1 MEVNRI
7 YNEDCLETMS
17 RMTDGSVDL
26 IVTSP
31 PYNKSRAVSQYALEH
46 LNCHYKDFDDA
57 KSNEEYLE
65 WTLERF
71 HEFERILK
79 DDGCICYNISY
90 ATDENRMSE
99 LMWLVVADII
109 KNTGFTVADRIIW
122 RKQNAIPNNVSANK
136 LTRICEDVF
145 VFCKRKSYE
154 TFHSNKKVVGESVKG
169 QKIYENLLNVIYA
182 ANNDGA
188 CDIHKATYSTHLCYQ
203 LLDLYG
209 FKGGLVY
216 DPFIGTGTT
225 ALAALE
231 WGMDYVGSEISAEY
245 CELAEKRIGV
255 KEAQPSLF

>member
-7 YNEDCLETMS
+7 YNEDCLETMK
-17 RMTDGSVDL
+17 RIEAKSVDVIL
-26 IVTSP
+26 TSP
-31 PYNKSRAVSQYALEH
+31 PYNKSRAVSEYALS
-46 LNCHYKDFDDA
+46 HYNAHYRDFDDA
-57 KSNEEYLE
+57 KSNEEYIG

-71 HEFERILK
+71 REFERVLK
-79 DDGCICYNISY
+79 DEGVVVYNMSY
-90 ATDENRMSE
+90 STDENRMSE

-188 CDIHKATYSTHLCYQ
+188 CDIHKATYSTHLCFQ

-209 FKGGLVY
+209 FRGGLVY

-231 WGMDYVGSEISAEY
+231 WGMDYIGSEISAEY
-245 CELAEKRIGV
+245 CAFAEKRIGV